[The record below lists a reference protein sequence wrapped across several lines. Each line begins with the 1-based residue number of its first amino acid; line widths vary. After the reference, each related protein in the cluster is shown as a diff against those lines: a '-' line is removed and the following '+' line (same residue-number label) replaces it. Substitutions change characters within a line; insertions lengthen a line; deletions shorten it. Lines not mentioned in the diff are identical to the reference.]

1 MPLSLTSNKIESQ
14 QDIDSE
20 KVLLD
25 LRINSSILFLTIELK
40 TA

>member
-1 MPLSLTSNKIESQ
+1 MPLSLTSDKIESQ